1 MLNLKLAFFLAIR
14 QVRRSTL
21 WSTVLIMLVMTLT
34 FLNLVVVSG
43 LLVGL
48 PVGAVNVLRDRYTSD
63 VILNTLREKTYI
75 EQSSTII
82 ETAETL
88 PELVAL
94 SPRYVES
101 VSVEANY
108 KTRTRTN
115 DLPEQVGTL
124 LVGINPE
131 KEEAVT
137 GLKELVVKGAYLE
150 PSDFDQVMLG
160 SLLLD
165 QYLPLDTPGFL
176 TLRGVDVGSQVKLKV
191 NGIEREVTVKG
202 IVSSKADEVDR
213 RVFMVDTQ
221 VRQLIGR
228 TDFNVDEI
236 AILLTSPEYASSTK
250 EALLAN
256 GFDQYAKVQTYE
268 DAQPKFL
275 DDIKKTFSLLGG
287 IISSIGLAV
296 AAITIFIVI
305 FINAITRRK
314 YIGIMKAI
322 GIDAKAIELSYVLQS
337 LFYAAV
343 GSAAGLLLVYG
354 VLVPYFNAYP
364 IQFPFSDGILVA
376 PLGGTLFRVLLLV
389 LTTAIAGYIPARI
402 IVSKNTLDSILGR
415 K

>member
-1 MLNLKLAFFLAIR
+1 MLLFRLAFFLAIR
-14 QVRRSTL
+14 QIRRSTL
-21 WSTVLIMLVMTLT
+21 WSTLLIILVMTLT

-48 PVGAVNVLRDRYTSD
+48 PVGAVNVLRERYTSD
-63 VILNTLREKTYI
+63 VLISTLREKTYI
-75 EQSSTII
+75 DQSSTII
-82 ETAETL
+82 ATIDTL
-88 PELVAL
+88 PEVVA
-94 SPRYVES
+94 STARYVEGGTI
-101 VSVEANY
+101 EANY
-108 KTRTRTN
+108 KTRTRMT
-115 DLPEQVGTL
+115 DLPESVSTL
-124 LVGINPE
+124 VVGINPADE
-131 KEEAVT
+131 SAVT
-137 GLKELVVKGAYLE
+137 GLDTLLVEGSYLE
-150 PSDFDQVMLG
+150 PTDFDQVVLG

-165 QYLPLDTPGFL
+165 QYLPIDTPGLL
-176 TLRGVDVGSQVKLKV
+176 TLRGVTVGSKVKLSI

-202 IVSSKADEVDR
+202 IVASKADEVDR

-221 VRQLIGR
+221 VRALLGR

-236 AILLTSPEYASSTK
+236 AIKLTGPEYATSTK
-250 EALLAN
+250 RALLAN
-256 GFDQYAKVQTYE
+256 GFGSYAKVQTYE

-275 DDIKKTFSLLGG
+275 DDIKKTFALLGA

-322 GIDAKAIELSYVLQS
+322 GIDARAIEMSYVFQS
-337 LFYAAV
+337 LFYAVV
-343 GSAAGLLLVYG
+343 GSSVGLLIVYG
-354 VLVPYFNAYP
+354 GLVPYFNAFP

-376 PLGGTLFRVLLLV
+376 TLSGTAIRVALLV

-402 IVSKNTLDSILGR
+402 IVNKNTLDSVLGR